1 MQQKKIC
8 MLGAFAVGKTSLVA
22 RYVRS
27 IFSED
32 YHTTIGVK
40 IDKKVVQLDGGEQV
54 KLVLWDI
61 HGEDEFQTERTSYLR
76 GAAGCLLVVDG
87 TRAPTLDTALGL
99 RDRAREQ
106 AGDVPC
112 VFAVN
117 KSDLSDQWELDE
129 ARIAEIEAA
138 GLPVLKTS
146 AKSGVG
152 VEEAFGILGRMVVK
166 A

>member
-8 MLGAFAVGKTSLVA
+8 MLGAFAGGKTSLVA

-40 IDKKVVQLDGGEQV
+40 IDKKVVPLDGGDEV

-61 HGEDEFQTERTSYLR
+61 HGEDEFQTVRASYLR

-87 TRAPTLDTALGL
+87 TRALTLGAALGL
-99 RDRAREQ
+99 RERARQQ

-112 VFAVN
+112 VFAFN
-117 KSDLSDQWELDE
+117 KSDLTEHWEVED
-129 ARIAEIEAA
+129 ARIEELKAA
-138 GLPVLKTS
+138 GSPVLKTS
-146 AKSGVG
+146 AKSGAG
-152 VEEAFGILGRMVVK
+152 VEEAFGILGRLVVK
-166 A
+166 P